1 MSIGVAELAIL
12 GICCTIPIILLVGSG
27 VVLTLVKLGVIGSYW
42 LKDENSLQDGGTYTL
57 DQSRD
62 VTNTE
67 DSS

>member
-1 MSIGVAELAIL
+1 MGIGVAELAIL
-12 GICCTIPIILLVGSG
+12 GLCCAVPIILLVGSG

-42 LKDENSLQDGGTYTL
+42 LKDENSSQDDGNYTL

-62 VTNTE
+62 VTNIE